1 MNVIEINS
9 KKANE
14 MIKNN
19 KFNLIIDLREEGL
32 YLEGHIPG
40 AINIP
45 TYEINDHIDY
55 LRSISSKN
63 ILLYCTSG
71 IQSLSVGKVLLI
83 SGFKN
88 VYSLY
93 NGIENYNYK
102 IVK

>member
-9 KKANE
+9 RKANE
-14 MIKNN
+14 MIKNK
-19 KFNLIIDLREEGL
+19 KFNLIIDLREEEL
-32 YLEGHIPG
+32 YLEGHISG

-55 LRSISSKN
+55 LRHISGEN
-63 ILLYCTSG
+63 ILLYCSKG
-71 IQSLSVGKVLLI
+71 IQSLSVGKVFLI

-88 VYSLY
+88 VYSLH

>member
-1 MNVIEINS
+1 MKVIEINS

-14 MIKNN
+14 MIKAN
-19 KFNLIIDLREEGL
+19 KFSLIIDLREEEL
-32 YLEGHIPG
+32 YLKGHIPY

-55 LRSISSKN
+55 IRSMSSKN

-71 IQSLSVGKVLLI
+71 IQSISVGKVLLS

-88 VYSLY
+88 VYSVY
-93 NGIENYNYK
+93 KGMENYNYK